1 MNMQA
6 MLRQAQNMQRDML
19 KAKEEIDKT
28 EFTGTSSLVTAK
40 VMGDKSISSIEFNI
54 DDDFTIEDIDMLQDM
69 VVVATDAGS
78 SKKAYKYAKFFECPV
93 AMIDKR
99 RDGNNDQAIASTV
112 IGEVKGKN
120 AIIFDDEIDTA
131 GSIVET
137 ER

>member
-1 MNMQA
+1 MINQS
-6 MLRQAQNMQRDML
+6 LPDVL
-19 KAKEEIDKT
+19 KHQ
-28 EFTGTSSLVTAK
+28 L
-40 VMGDKSISSIEFNI
+40 
-54 DDDFTIEDIDMLQDM
+54 
-69 VVVATDAGS
+69 
-78 SKKAYKYAKFFECPV
+78 
-93 AMIDKR
+93 IDKR